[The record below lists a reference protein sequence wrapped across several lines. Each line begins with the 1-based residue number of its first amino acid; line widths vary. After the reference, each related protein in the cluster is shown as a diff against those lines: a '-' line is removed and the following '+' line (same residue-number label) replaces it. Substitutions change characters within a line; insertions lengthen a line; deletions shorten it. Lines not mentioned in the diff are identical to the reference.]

1 MNTTTR
7 VELKT
12 ELGLGTVKQIT
23 TVRKA
28 LGHPD
33 WQNSSMSDLHAD
45 EVRLYFTH
53 IRINGFGIEEA
64 LQKVVEVRSSSSYQD
79 FDSINPDAIDHSQ
92 NRDGEEEES
101 EIVLAVNDFGEQV
114 NLAMTD
120 VSAEIAERAV
130 DSLCIG
136 VSNNIASKLRQKA
149 GGIRKNFGQVTHKI
163 RSNPLNLTSGS
174 LEKKQVRQIRGLY

>member
-1 MNTTTR
+1 MNITTTR
-7 VELKT
+7 VELKV

-23 TVRKA
+23 TVRKG

-33 WQNSSMSDLHAD
+33 WQNSSMSDVDAD
-45 EVRLYFTH
+45 EVRLYFSH
-53 IRINGFGIEEA
+53 IRKGLGIEEA
-64 LQKVVEVRSSSSYQD
+64 LQKVVEVRSSTSYQD

-101 EIVLAVNDFGEQV
+101 EIVLAVQNFGDEV

-136 VSNNIASKLRQKA
+136 VSTNIAAKLKQKTA
-149 GGIRKNFGQVTHKI
+149 GLRGNFTQVTRKI
-163 RSNPLNLTSGS
+163 RSKPLNLVDGS
-174 LEKKQVRQIRGLY
+174 LEKKPRQIGGLY

>member
-1 MNTTTR
+1 MNTTLTR
-7 VELKT
+7 VELKN

-23 TVRKA
+23 TVRKG

-33 WQNSSMSDLHAD
+33 WQNSSMSDLDAD
-45 EVRLYFTH
+45 EVRLYFNH
-53 IRINGFGIEEA
+53 IRQGLGIEEA
-64 LQKVVEVRSSSSYQD
+64 LEKVVEVRSGDRQR
-79 FDSINPDAIDHSQ
+79 FDTINPDAIDHSQ

-149 GGIRKNFGQVTHKI
+149 GGIRTNFGQVTRKI